1 MAERCWVYDGQTAKK
16 ISRDAVAAAA
26 GHAPLVWAH
35 LLGSEA
41 DTAAWLQAQG
51 LSEIVV
57 SALTATETRPRT
69 EVFEDGALL
78 NLRGP
83 LTQETD
89 HPDLLGSVRLW
100 VADKRVFSV
109 ALADLG
115 AIHEVERQLAAGQIL
130 DAGDLVCVMAT
141 AITAELDPD
150 VAELGDALD
159 DCEEQLDP
167 KQAFQ
172 MRGDIAHI
180 RARAIVY
187 RRFLQPQ
194 RVALEDLAKV
204 DGSWLADDDRRHLTE
219 AADRAARM
227 AEELEAIRER
237 SALMH
242 EQLTDLR
249 AELIDTRS
257 LILAIAAMIFLPLTF
272 ITGLFGM
279 NVDGIPYQHHP
290 ASFWVITG
298 FCLLV
303 AVGVTA
309 YFLWKRWSR

>member
-1 MAERCWVYDGQTAKK
+1 MGERSWVFDGTAAKK
-16 ISRDAVAAAA
+16 VSRDEAAAA
-26 GHAPLVWAH
+26 LGAVPLVWVH
-35 LLGSEA
+35 LRGDA
-41 DTAAWLQAQG
+41 PATIAWLNAQG
-51 LSEIVV
+51 LDELVV
-57 SALTATETRPRT
+57 SALTAMETRPRT
-69 EVFEDGALL
+69 EPFDDGALI

-83 LTQETD
+83 LTQDTD

-100 VADKRVFSV
+100 VSDKRVFSV
-109 ALADLG
+109 ALTDLE
-115 AIHEVERQLAAGQIL
+115 AIHEAERQLAAGKIL

-150 VAELGDALD
+150 VAELGDELD
-159 DCEEQLDP
+159 DCEAMLDP
-167 KQAFQ
+167 RKAFA
-172 MRGDIAHI
+172 MRGDIARI

-187 RRFLQPQ
+187 RRFLHPQ
-194 RVALEDLAKV
+194 RQALEELASIE
-204 DGSWLADDDRRHLTE
+204 GEWLADDDRRHLNE

-309 YFLWKRWSR
+309 YFMWKRWSR

>member
-1 MAERCWVYDGQTAKK
+1 MGERCWVFDGQSARKV
-16 ISRDAVAAAA
+16 SRDETAAAL
-26 GHAPLVWAH
+26 GKAPLVWAH
-35 LLGSEA
+35 LPGSHA
-41 DTAAWLQAQG
+41 DTAPWLQAQG

-57 SALTATETRPRT
+57 AALTASETRPRT
-69 EVFEDGALL
+69 QAFDDGALI
-78 NLRGP
+78 NLRGL
-83 LTQETD
+83 LTHDTD
-89 HPDLLGSVRLW
+89 HPDVLASVRLW

-109 ALADLG
+109 ALADLE
-115 AIHEVERQLAAGQIL
+115 ATHEVERQLKAGQIL

-167 KQAFQ
+167 KRAFQ
-172 MRGDIAHI
+172 MRSDIAHI
-180 RARAIVY
+180 RSRAIIY

-194 RVALEDLAKV
+194 RVALEDLAKIEG
-204 DGSWLADDDRRHLTE
+204 DWLAEDDRRHLSE

-249 AELIDTRS
+249 AELIDTRN
-257 LILAIAAMIFLPLTF
+257 LILAIAAMIFLPVTF

-290 ASFWVITG
+290 YSFWVITG
-298 FCLLV
+298 FCALIG
-303 AVGVTA
+303 VGVTA
-309 YFLWKRWSR
+309 FFMWRRWSR

>member
-1 MAERCWVYDGQTAKK
+1 MGERCWLFDGKTARQV
-16 ISRDAVAAAA
+16 SRDEAAAA
-26 GHAPLVWAH
+26 LGQGPLIWVHLRGGAP
-35 LLGSEA
+35 
-41 DTAAWLQAQG
+41 DTIAWLNARG
-51 LSEIVV
+51 LSELVV
-57 SALTATETRPRT
+57 AALTATETRPRT
-69 EVFEDGALL
+69 EAFDDGALI

-83 LTQETD
+83 LTHEAD

-109 ALADLG
+109 ALTDLE
-115 AIHEVERQLAAGQIL
+115 AIHEVERQFEAGQIL

-167 KQAFQ
+167 KRAFQ
-172 MRGDIAHI
+172 MRSDIAHI
-180 RARAIVY
+180 RSQAIIY

-194 RVALEDLAKV
+194 RLALEDLAKIE
-204 DGSWLADDDRRHLTE
+204 GSWLADDDRRHLGE

-298 FCLLV
+298 ICLLI
-303 AVGVTA
+303 AILVTA
-309 YFLWKRWSR
+309 YFMWRRWSR